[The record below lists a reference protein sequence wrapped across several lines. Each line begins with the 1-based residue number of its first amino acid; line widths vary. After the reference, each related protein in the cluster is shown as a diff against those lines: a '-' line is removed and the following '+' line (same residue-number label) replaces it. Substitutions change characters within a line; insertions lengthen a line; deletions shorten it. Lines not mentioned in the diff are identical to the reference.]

1 MAKLTFDN
9 RSSSSDTLEDIG
21 KKLLQSI
28 IEKGI
33 YEEYELDVINSDTD
47 IVRYSISVD
56 STFNTNGRED

>member
-1 MAKLTFDN
+1 MKITFDN
-9 RSSSSDTLEDIG
+9 RSSSSDTLEETG

-56 STFNTNGRED
+56 STFDTNGRED

>member
-1 MAKLTFDN
+1 MKLTFDN
-9 RSSSSDTLEDIG
+9 RSSSSDTLEEIG

-47 IVRYSISVD
+47 IIRYSISVD
-56 STFNTNGRED
+56 STSNTNEKTN